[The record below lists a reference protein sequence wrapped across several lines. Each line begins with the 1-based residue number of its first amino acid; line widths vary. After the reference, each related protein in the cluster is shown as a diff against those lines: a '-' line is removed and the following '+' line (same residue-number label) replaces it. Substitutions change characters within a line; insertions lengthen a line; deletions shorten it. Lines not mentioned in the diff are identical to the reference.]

1 MAFASF
7 NDVLKRSSFWGSD
20 VPILFDT
27 PWDVRRGL
35 FATGAP
41 LVLAS
46 PELKVAASAFLNS
59 SFSFMGHGLY
69 GSSPGGFPEASC
81 GDSCRKASVSVNAL
95 VDSGAD
101 VHILSYDDARKM
113 FNDVEPSSLRIIGVN
128 GSSSR
133 ATCQGSLVVGV
144 QTPSGV
150 CHRIDLGTAHSMK
163 SCPTNLLS
171 LSRLVDVGATLHFEK
186 GDCWFQPPPRLKGQG
201 EGERIPLNRV
211 GGLYEI
217 TLHKLALDADQA
229 DHDATQIQSS
239 FKAQVDSTFARE
251 NWDPTDFNDPQFH
264 SCAVQGKSYLSGSL
278 DLWHRRMRHVSKEQ
292 LKRIHAHGLVD
303 GFNLV
308 GNTEVRC
315 QCDTCAM
322 AKIRAQASKRHSKFP
337 YAPKR
342 IGEHVSSDVKSVP
355 FESFEGYKYVVN
367 FVDHYSRLG
376 ICYFMRCKSE
386 VTKCFERYCKEL
398 AHHGYG

>member
-81 GDSCRKASVSVNAL
+81 GDSFRKASLSVNAP

-133 ATCQGSLVVGV
+133 AIFQGSLVVGV

-150 CHRIDLGTAHSMK
+150 CHRIDLGTARSMK
-163 SCPTNLLS
+163 S
-171 LSRLVDVGATLHFEK
+171 
-186 GDCWFQPPPRLKGQG
+186 
-201 EGERIPLNRV
+201 
-211 GGLYEI
+211 
-217 TLHKLALDADQA
+217 
-229 DHDATQIQSS
+229 
-239 FKAQVDSTFARE
+239 
-251 NWDPTDFNDPQFH
+251 
-264 SCAVQGKSYLSGSL
+264 
-278 DLWHRRMRHVSKEQ
+278 
-292 LKRIHAHGLVD
+292 
-303 GFNLV
+303 
-308 GNTEVRC
+308 
-315 QCDTCAM
+315 
-322 AKIRAQASKRHSKFP
+322 
-337 YAPKR
+337 
-342 IGEHVSSDVKSVP
+342 
-355 FESFEGYKYVVN
+355 
-367 FVDHYSRLG
+367 
-376 ICYFMRCKSE
+376 
-386 VTKCFERYCKEL
+386 
-398 AHHGYG
+398 

>member
-35 FATGAP
+35 FATGAQ

-186 GDCWFQPPPRLKGQG
+186 GDCWFQPAPRLKGQG

-322 AKIRAQASKRHSKFP
+322 AKIRAQASKSH
-337 YAPKR
+337 
-342 IGEHVSSDVKSVP
+342 
-355 FESFEGYKYVVN
+355 ESFQMHPRGLGSMCLLTLKAC
-367 FVDHYSRLG
+367 RLSHLRD
-376 ICYFMRCKSE
+376 IS
-386 VTKCFERYCKEL
+386 TW
-398 AHHGYG
+398 